1 MKVTIDDRRSIVE
14 KFTIDDRRS
23 TIAIDLVDWWSMI
36 DINVDVSD
44 RRSCGRASD
53 PDGLENTIV
62 RFRNIQMH
70 MNYVVMCLDTE
81 VLKEID

>member
-1 MKVTIDDRRSIVE
+1 
-14 KFTIDDRRS
+14 
-23 TIAIDLVDWWSMI
+23 MI